1 MKLTDI
7 QIELVSFSSDRLRAF
22 GRIVIDN
29 SFMVRDIR
37 VLEGNQ
43 GLFVAMPSRKVMRPC
58 PKCKEKN
65 HLSANYCNDC
75 GGNLSKPQRESGS
88 PEQRAFA
95 DIAHP
100 INAICRDQIEKAV
113 LAAFEHRFYSGVST
127 GPFYFR
133 FERRL
138 PLIDALLKDRNPA
151 VRPRRRR
158 R

>member
-1 MKLTDI
+1 MELTDI

-37 VLEGNQ
+37 ILEGNQ

-65 HLSANYCNDC
+65 HLSANYCNEC

-100 INAICRDQIEKAV
+100 INAECREKIEKAIL
-113 LAAFEHRFYSGVST
+113 LAFDDESRRASNP
-127 GPFYFR
+127 GPLFDHSQPSELR
-133 FERRL
+133 ERT
-138 PLIDALLKDRNPA
+138 A
-151 VRPRRRR
+151 
-158 R
+158 

>member
-100 INAICRDQIEKAV
+100 INAECREMIEKAIL
-113 LAAFEHRFYSGVST
+113 LAFNDESQRT
-127 GPFYFR
+127 TNPGPLFGQSQPNELR
-133 FERRL
+133 ERT
-138 PLIDALLKDRNPA
+138 A
-151 VRPRRRR
+151 
-158 R
+158 

>member
-1 MKLTDI
+1 MELTDI

-37 VLEGNQ
+37 ILEGNQ

-65 HLSANYCNDC
+65 HLSANYCNEC

-100 INAICRDQIEKAV
+100 INAECREKIEKAIL
-113 LAAFEHRFYSGVST
+113 LAFDDESRRASNP
-127 GPFYFR
+127 GPLFDQSQSSELR
-133 FERRL
+133 ERT
-138 PLIDALLKDRNPA
+138 A
-151 VRPRRRR
+151 
-158 R
+158 